1 MSNKSLELWL
11 QERTPKI
18 PEAFRPGLEVD
29 PSETADVEGLL
40 SRGLDSLDQAL
51 GLPGRNRD
59 TAFHLLAADA
69 FITYACEAATGGGNV
84 LGDLEGVLDGI
95 GAHYR

>member
-1 MSNKSLELWL
+1 MSDKSLELWL
-11 QERTPKI
+11 HERTPEI

-29 PSETADVEGLL
+29 PSETASVEGLL

-59 TAFHLLAADA
+59 AAFHLLAADA

-84 LGDLEGVLDGI
+84 LSDLEGISDGI
-95 GAHYR
+95 GAHFR